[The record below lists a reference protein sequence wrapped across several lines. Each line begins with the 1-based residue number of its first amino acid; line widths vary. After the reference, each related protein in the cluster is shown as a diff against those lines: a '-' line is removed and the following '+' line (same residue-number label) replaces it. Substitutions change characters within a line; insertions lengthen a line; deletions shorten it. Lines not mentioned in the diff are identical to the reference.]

1 MVSRSAAVVGVAT
14 PSSSAITRSVSE
26 ADRRS
31 HAKQESRSL
40 LQRCEFVII
49 PPPIAQGLSN
59 VPVVSNLLLRVL
71 GLTVPKGSEV
81 TKVLRRD
88 DE

>member
-14 PSSSAITRSVSE
+14 PSSSAIARSVSE

-31 HAKQESRSL
+31 HAKQESHSL
-40 LQRCEFVII
+40 FKRCEFVII
-49 PPPIAQGLSN
+49 PPSIAQGLSN
-59 VPVVSNLLLRVL
+59 VPVVSNLLRRGP
-71 GLTVPKGSEV
+71 GLEVPKGIVVS
-81 TKVLRRD
+81 KVLRRG